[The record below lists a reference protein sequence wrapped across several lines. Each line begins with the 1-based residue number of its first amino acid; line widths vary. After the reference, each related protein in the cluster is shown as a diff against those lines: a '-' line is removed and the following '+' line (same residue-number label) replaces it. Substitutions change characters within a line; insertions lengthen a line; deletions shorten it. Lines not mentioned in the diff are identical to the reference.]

1 MILLKDYKA
10 SFDFCI
16 MDYLKTFNVIT
27 LSFLLILTGCF
38 GLIGDE
44 EGDSAEAED
53 SSSTSALTAQ
63 DIADAMI
70 LATNSPPE
78 LSVKKFLTSTQD
90 YEDAQMLHNNWEPNG
105 YFNCPTA
112 EEFVDSEGNSIGD
125 TLEEQRASIANTI
138 DESEYMDYMHL
149 ANLVEVGDCIIYFD
163 FVSVDPDGDSMTKG
177 IDTNFD
183 GVIDIPIT
191 PNDGYTLVG
200 IDNSTSKQVFN
211 GIIPVS
217 CTQIDLAFIAI
228 DEHGA
233 STVEFMHFIGV
244 ESCEDDGIND
254 GPQDVPLNL
263 YSFSGADGAGADE
276 VVVTMDQGGDL
287 NWASAK
293 VKVAIGQEAA
303 VTAGDCAVDSTAPC
317 YTTTETDQAWNVG
330 EAVTITTQGCGADAT
345 CTVTVTILNDRD
357 GVTLDTSSIAME

>member
-1 MILLKDYKA
+1 M
-10 SFDFCI
+10 SFDFSI

-38 GLIGDE
+38 GLMGDE
-44 EGDSAEAED
+44 EEDSVEAED

-90 YEDAQMLHNNWEPNG
+90 YENAQMLHNNWEPNG
-105 YFNCPTA
+105 FFNCPTA
-112 EEFVDSEGNSIGD
+112 EEFVDDEGNDIGN
-125 TLEEQRASIANTI
+125 TLEEQRASIANSLG
-138 DESEYMDYMHL
+138 ESENIDYIHL
-149 ANLVEVGDCIIYFD
+149 ANLIEVGDCIIYFD

-211 GIIPVS
+211 GLITVS

-233 STVEFMHFIGV
+233 STVEFIHFIGV

-254 GPQDVPLNL
+254 GPQDV
-263 YSFSGADGAGADE
+263 YSFNGADAPADAGLLVTMSLGADVMLSELDITVSINGGQGAICDATCYTEAGTADQTWTLGEDLAISADCGQDDAGAD
-276 VVVTMDQGGDL
+276 
-287 NWASAK
+287 
-293 VKVAIGQEAA
+293 
-303 VTAGDCAVDSTAPC
+303 
-317 YTTTETDQAWNVG
+317 
-330 EAVTITTQGCGADAT
+330 ITTCNV
-345 CTVTVTILNDRD
+345 TVRVFNNSENTQIGNTVTI
-357 GVTLDTSSIAME
+357 AMDETA